1 MELPTEGELCV
12 IQGDSLGQGTNDLM
26 AVEEDLAKLQFYSNQ
41 DPRDLAV
48 NWFDYEESTEATGWL
63 DDQPDV
69 VEEFQPQQGLAG
81 ARMSVTAGRVEE
93 QSAAPKSAGVKNF
106 ARDWSISSTGI
117 IKQSAA

>member
-12 IQGDSLGQGTNDLM
+12 IQGDSLGQGTDDVTD
-26 AVEEDLAKLQFYSNQ
+26 VEEDLAKLQFYSNQ
-41 DPRDLAV
+41 DPGDLAV

-69 VEEFQPQQGLAG
+69 VEEFQPQQGPAG

-93 QSAAPKSAGVKNF
+93 
-106 ARDWSISSTGI
+106 
-117 IKQSAA
+117 